1 MLVVLGLTVVLLSL
15 FGFIIWKYY
24 KSNDREKSF
33 LKGAVFLITVVL
45 VMMGMLMLMSFI
57 YSLLVFFH
65 QDSVLSLLHSGI
77 DIGHKDSSLSVE
89 MSKQSLASSI
99 FYLLKSMVNFG
110 LLTCL
115 RAFLKNIYKEDIF
128 ISQNVTLIKWSACL
142 LILGSFVTEG
152 IITLSLANFELH
164 FLNVG
169 YLLSAIVVFAISKI
183 MERAVAIALE
193 NEYTI

>member
-1 MLVVLGLTVVLLSL
+1 MLIVFSLTVVILSL

-33 LKGAVFLITVVL
+33 LKGAAFLITIIL

-57 YSLLVFFH
+57 YSVFVFFH
-65 QDSVLSLLHSGI
+65 QDSILSLLHSGI
-77 DIGHKDSSLSVE
+77 YFGNKENSFSVD
-89 MSKQSLASSI
+89 MSKQSFASST

-110 LLTCL
+110 LLICL
-115 RAFLKNIYKEDIF
+115 REFLKNIYKEDIF

-142 LILGSFVTEG
+142 LVLGSFVTEG
-152 IITLSLANFELH
+152 IITLNLSTLELH

-169 YLLSAIVVFAISKI
+169 YLLSAVVVFAISKI

>member
-77 DIGHKDSSLSVE
+77 DFGHKDSSLSVE

>member
-1 MLVVLGLTVVLLSL
+1 MLIVFSLTVVILSL

-33 LKGAVFLITVVL
+33 LKGAVFLITIIL

-57 YSLLVFFH
+57 YSVLVFFH
-65 QDSVLSLLHSGI
+65 QDSILSLLHSGI
-77 DIGHKDSSLSVE
+77 YFGNKENSFSVD
-89 MSKQSLASSI
+89 MSKQSFASST

-110 LLTCL
+110 LLICL
-115 RAFLKNIYKEDIF
+115 REFLKNIYKEDIF

-142 LILGSFVTEG
+142 LVLGSFVTEG
-152 IITLSLANFELH
+152 IITLNLSTLELH

-169 YLLSAIVVFAISKI
+169 YLLSAVVVFAISKI

>member
-45 VMMGMLMLMSFI
+45 VMMGMLILMSFI

-77 DIGHKDSSLSVE
+77 DFGHKDSSLSVE

>member
-1 MLVVLGLTVVLLSL
+1 MLVVLSLTVGILSL
-15 FGFIIWKYY
+15 LGFIIWKYY

-77 DIGHKDSSLSVE
+77 DFGHKDSSLSVE

-110 LLTCL
+110 LLICL

-152 IITLSLANFELH
+152 IITLSLVNFELH